1 MSSTEGMRRLMRG
14 EDGRDTR
21 LIEAVPEISTG
32 PSTQSPALSLT
43 SAGTYIEA
51 PMDEWQNT
59 PIAMPPMTDEDG
71 EEYARQE
78 ALDGH
83 YETDDR

>member
-1 MSSTEGMRRLMRG
+1 MRGLTRG

-21 LIEAVPEISTG
+21 LIESVPEISTG

-59 PIAMPPMTDEDG
+59 PIAMPPMTEEDG

-78 ALDGH
+78 TLDGH

>member
-1 MSSTEGMRRLMRG
+1 M
-14 EDGRDTR
+14 
-21 LIEAVPEISTG
+21 PEISTG
-32 PSTQSPALSLT
+32 PSTQSSALSLT